1 MPRLR
6 GKGRSAAY
14 DGRNRQQNARGS
26 LKSAWAEGNYVQ
38 EEHGSGESE
47 EEEADQQ
54 QIPFRLA
61 MWDLGQ
67 CDKRRCTGTRLV
79 RQGVVEDL
87 RLGVPFP
94 GIILSPVGRAAV
106 SAQDKALIATK
117 GIAVVDCSWN
127 RLDDVPFGRIKG
139 VAPRLLPWLL
149 AANPVNYGRPCK
161 LSCAEAFAAALFICG
176 WPDAAAAVLS
186 RFKWGHGFFSANE
199 ELLDRYASC
208 PGSVEVIAVQTE
220 YLDALKA
227 APRAAPTSNTD
238 DYMATMDLPPSESES
253 EHDSEEEDEEVEVSN
268 APRSNKSM
276 TEEEEA
282 ATSSTRSVAADEE
295 TTEGL
300 RVGLEGK
307 QKLAPDVVQAQVL
320 VSNGQSHHEAL
331 GDHDRGR
338 PDAASRKDNPS
349 ISIACALEIMQLQGT

>member
-6 GKGRSAAY
+6 GKGRSAAN

-38 EEHGSGESE
+38 EDHGSGDSE
-47 EEEADQQ
+47 GEEPDQQ

-106 SAQDKALIATK
+106 SAQDKALIAAK
-117 GIAVVDCSWN
+117 GLAVVDCSWN

-139 VAPRLLPWLL
+139 TAPRLLPWLL

-220 YLDALKA
+220 YLDALQA

-238 DYMATMDLPPSESES
+238 DYMAAMDLPPSESES
-253 EHDSEEEDEEVEVSN
+253 ESDLDEEDEGVEAVN
-268 APRSNKSM
+268 APRSNRSVA
-276 TEEEEA
+276 EEDEVS
-282 ATSSTRSVAADEE
+282 TSSTKCVAADQE
-295 TTEGL
+295 TTEGP
-300 RVGLEGK
+300 RVGAEGERK
-307 QKLAPDVVQAQVL
+307 SAANVVEAQIL

-331 GDHDRGR
+331 GDHDRG
-338 PDAASRKDNPS
+338 PQAAGRGKNPGN
-349 ISIACALEIMQLQGT
+349 SIANALENMQLQGT